1 MDDNKEA
8 GPSTSADSQKGPNC
22 LFKRMKRGGGN
33 AGASNRRRP
42 LEKSSSSSSDNSDEN
57 SDPEV
62 YKKPKKSKTGL
73 VQSTTAVFNV
83 NKSKKKRWQKH
94 IDGQNTSSES
104 DDSDKVSGD
113 IGVKFRGS
121 GAQMN
126 NPADMG
132 ATATIEIDTAFDMVQ

>member
-83 NKSKKKRWQKH
+83 NKSKKKDMKMTTINFWKE
-94 IDGQNTSSES
+94 ILILILN
-104 DDSDKVSGD
+104 K
-113 IGVKFRGS
+113 IK
-121 GAQMN
+121 N
-126 NPADMG
+126 NQTMKTYRA
-132 ATATIEIDTAFDMVQ
+132 